1 MKKILLIV
9 GIIVVVVIV
18 CLFIYL
24 HTMSMDMKP
33 KEISALFTGKKYQ
46 VIEKKYNNT
55 KDPQT
60 PNFSTREVGEND
72 SLPLVIFVHGSPGG
86 WDAFAHYL
94 ADEELQEKCRMVSVD
109 RLGYGGSNKG
119 KPEMSLAKQAAILKP
134 IIAQKRLNQRVILVG
149 HSYGGPTI
157 ARFAMDFP
165 DMVDGLVF
173 LAPSID
179 PTQEKVKWYQKVGSW
194 AAIRW
199 TLPAWLDV
207 CNREI
212 LPLEKE
218 LTEMLPLWKN
228 ITCPVQFLH
237 GEKDMLVPYQNAIF
251 AQKQLA
257 HVAFELK
264 NFPEENHFIV
274 WTQFEEVKK
283 AILRAL

>member
-1 MKKILLIV
+1 M
-9 GIIVVVVIV
+9 GIIVVLVVV
-18 CLFIYL
+18 GLFIYL
-24 HTMSMDMKP
+24 HTMSMGMKSQ
-33 KEISALFTGKKYQ
+33 EIADLFQGKKYQ
-46 VIEKKYNNT
+46 AVEKNYNNT

-60 PNFSTREVGEND
+60 PNIGVREVGDND

-94 ADEELQEKCRMVSVD
+94 ADEELQQTCRMVSVD
-109 RLGYGGSNKG
+109 RLGYGGSNQG

-134 IIAQKRLNQRVILVG
+134 IIAEKRKNQEVILVG

-179 PTQEKVKWYQKVGSW
+179 PTQEKVKWYQKVGAW
-194 AAIRW
+194 KAIRW
-199 TLPAWLDV
+199 LLPNWLDV

-228 ITCPVQFLH
+228 ITCPVLFLH
-237 GEKDMLVPYQNAIF
+237 GKKDMLVPYQNAVF

-257 HVAFELK
+257 HVPFHLTT
-264 NFPEENHFIV
+264 FPEENHFIV

-283 AILRAL
+283 AINLACTFK